1 MKTKIDSAT
10 VELDA
15 YLEEFEEKIEETT
28 EKLAKNISSQC
39 EQPKTENSEDENDP
53 MSGKFQEKNSRDQLM
68 VNQKGVPSILRCF
81 QCCEEIPLT
90 TEFLD
95 SITNGLYSQEKQR
108 KFSKAILRLEI
119 F

>member
-10 VELDA
+10 IELDA

-39 EQPKTENSEDENDP
+39 ELNSEESNDAL
-53 MSGKFQEKNSRDQLM
+53 SDSKFQDKAAKDQLM
-68 VNQKGVPSILRCF
+68 VNKNGVPSILRCF

-108 KFSKAILRLEI
+108 KFSYKPKIKMPN